1 MPADPWV
8 VMEKKKPESMHC
20 PNQRPLGM
28 LHIDVMHFLVGVK
41 TAFSKAVCPKHLAR
55 GDLQAELHCGVRRQE
70 ERISK
75 VLSADPGLNSFVG
88 KCQIMN
94 VLSKNTRGEIRQK
107 SGYLWLGLYHGTSS
121 EIRNGSGKKMGTSVN
136 TPVQLDL
143 LHLHE
148 MSLC

>member
-1 MPADPWV
+1 
-8 VMEKKKPESMHC
+8 
-20 PNQRPLGM
+20 M

-55 GDLQAELHCGVRRQE
+55 GDLQAELHCSVRRQE

-121 EIRNGSGKKMGTSVN
+121 EVRNGSGKKMGTSVN

-148 MSLC
+148 MSVC